1 MPRHVIKQPVVPPT
15 NPQGGRPLEIVHV
28 PREVINGYGVPED
41 WVIEHW
47 MNLPKEVEPK
57 KYKFKDRLGA
67 NGLDHLKKPPK
78 PPKPKKRGRPRKIGP
93 KKKWREDPY
102 RLSPSTRPGARWHTV
117 SVPELAYAQLKEMSL
132 FYEMPLTKVVAKLIG
147 EAFVRASEESA
158 LLARIEANRQKESAD
173 GKAHEDVPRDADKP
187 ARRTHF

>member
-1 MPRHVIKQPVVPPT
+1 
-15 NPQGGRPLEIVHV
+15 
-28 PREVINGYGVPED
+28 
-41 WVIEHW
+41 
-47 MNLPKEVEPK
+47 
-57 KYKFKDRLGA
+57 
-67 NGLDHLKKPPK
+67 LDHLKKPPK

-117 SVPELAYAQLKEMSL
+117 SVPELAHAQLKEMSL
-132 FYEMPLTKVVAKLIG
+132 FYEMPLTQIIAKLVG

>member
-1 MPRHVIKQPVVPPT
+1 
-15 NPQGGRPLEIVHV
+15 
-28 PREVINGYGVPED
+28 
-41 WVIEHW
+41 

-57 KYKFKDRLGA
+57 KPKLKDRLGA
-67 NGLDHLKKPPK
+67 HGLDHLKKPTKPK
-78 PPKPKKRGRPRKIGP
+78 KPGPKKKRGRKRKR
-93 KKKWREDPY
+93 REDPY

-117 SVPELAYAQLKEMSL
+117 SVPELAHAQLKEMSL
-132 FYEMPLTKVVAKLIG
+132 FYEMPLTQIIAKLVG

-173 GKAHEDVPRDADKP
+173 GKADQDVPRDADKP